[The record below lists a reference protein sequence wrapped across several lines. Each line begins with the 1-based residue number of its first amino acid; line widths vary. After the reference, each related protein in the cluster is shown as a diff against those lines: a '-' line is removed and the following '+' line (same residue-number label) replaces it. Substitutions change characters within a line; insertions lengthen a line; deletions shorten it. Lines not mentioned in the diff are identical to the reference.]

1 MSAAMTL
8 AIGAIPV
15 LCFVIGYVCGSGKL
29 TKKPT
34 PHINQNRK
42 GW

>member
-1 MSAAMTL
+1 MSAAMML

-15 LCFVIGYVCGSGKL
+15 LCFAIGYVCGSGKS
-29 TKKPT
+29 TKKPIL
-34 PHINQNRK
+34 HINQNRK